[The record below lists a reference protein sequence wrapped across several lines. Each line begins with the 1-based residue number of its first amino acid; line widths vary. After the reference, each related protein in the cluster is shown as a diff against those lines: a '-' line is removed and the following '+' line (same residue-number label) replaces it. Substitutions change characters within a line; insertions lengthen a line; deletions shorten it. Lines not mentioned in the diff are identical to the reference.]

1 MLVPLDWI
9 GLPGQYG
16 LTSFQAGHWAG
27 RTGMQMMED
36 RELTMD
42 DYLAMLRRRMKVI
55 LIPALLAPLAGFLVS
70 YLFSAKYTSKAL
82 VLVEAPKIPD
92 MVVQQV
98 FTEDLAQHIATIEQ
112 RVLSPARLRPMVE
125 RLGLARGGQ
134 NIDDIIDNIR
144 LNMTIE
150 PVVTD
155 LSLSKKR
162 PGQNGTTVPGFN
174 VNYTASTAREAQQ
187 ICTDL
192 TSMLLE
198 EDLKSRQD
206 ATQGTTLF
214 LTKQVDDAKDN
225 LDEMDRK
232 LAAFKNQHMGQ
243 LPGDEDNNLKI
254 LMGLNS
260 QLDANTQSLNRAT
273 QDKSYTESML
283 AQQLAAWKSS
293 ESSNN
298 PQSLQ
303 QQLSQLQAQ
312 LIDLQGRYTDDHPDV
327 IKTKA
332 DIAAVKKQL
341 QGIND
346 TSGKAASG
354 AGDKESASE
363 PPEIRQLRLQI
374 HQYQDLIGQA
384 TRDQKKLQQE
394 IGLYQ
399 GRVASSPAVE
409 EQYKELARDY
419 DNAQKVYQ
427 DDLAKQS
434 TSKMATQ
441 AEQQQQGE
449 QMALLNPADLPD
461 SPSFPNRLFF
471 AGGGLGAGLML
482 GLGLA
487 MWLELREKCIRTEAD
502 AEAAVGLPML
512 VAVPWVIDTEP
523 ENGAGKRYFWHRKK
537 QLDEKDEKEEPAR
550 V

>member
-1 MLVPLDWI
+1 
-9 GLPGQYG
+9 
-16 LTSFQAGHWAG
+16 
-27 RTGMQMMED
+27 
-36 RELTMD
+36 
-42 DYLAMLRRRMKVI
+42 
-55 LIPALLAPLAGFLVS
+55 
-70 YLFSAKYTSKAL
+70 
-82 VLVEAPKIPD
+82 
-92 MVVQQV
+92 
-98 FTEDLAQHIATIEQ
+98 
-112 RVLSPARLRPMVE
+112 MVE
-125 RLGLARGGQ
+125 RLGLAKGGQ
-134 NIDDIIDNIR
+134 TVEDVTANIQ

-150 PVVTD
+150 PVPD
-155 LSLSKKR
+155 ISQFGGAKRR
-162 PGQNGTTVPGFN
+162 PGPNNAPVPGFY

-206 ATQGTTLF
+206 ATQGTTMF
-214 LTKQVDDAKDN
+214 LTKQVEDAKEH
-225 LDEMDRK
+225 LDELDRK

-260 QLDANTQSLNRAT
+260 QLEANTQNMNRAT

-283 AQQLAAWKSS
+283 AQQIAAWKTSQS
-293 ESSNN
+293 TSN

-312 LIDLQGRYTDDHPDV
+312 LIDLQGRYTEDHPDV

-332 DIAAVKKQL
+332 DITEVKKQL
-341 QGIND
+341 AVLND
-346 TSGKAASG
+346 TSSKSTDAAS
-354 AGDKESASE
+354 DKGSGSE

-374 HQYQDLIGQA
+374 HQYQDMMVQA
-384 TRDQKKLQQE
+384 TRDQKRLQQE
-394 IGLYQ
+394 IALYQ
-399 GRVASSPAVE
+399 SRVASSPGVE

-461 SPSFPNRLFF
+461 SPSFPNRLLF
-471 AGGGLGAGLML
+471 AGGGLGAGLVL

-487 MWLELREKCIRTEAD
+487 LWLEFREKCIRTEAD
-502 AEAAVGLPML
+502 AEAAMGLPLL
-512 VAVPWVIDTEP
+512 VSVPWVIQTETV
-523 ENGAGKRYFWHRKK
+523 NGDGKGRFWNRKK
-537 QLDEKDEKEEPAR
+537 QTEEKGEPAR